1 MSYFSRLTDI
11 VTCNLSELIAGAED
25 PPAALGQII
34 EEIEA
39 GVEAA
44 QRSVKTAAQTEER
57 IRLEIEEL
65 GNQHKYWA
73 DLARQ
78 ELKGGR
84 EDKARLSLMRKSE
97 VDDLIAGLKQQHAAA
112 ESTLKHLTTTLHA
125 LEARL
130 ADAIRRRESMSG
142 SHETGEGSGGEVSD
156 STVPTAASLHEA
168 REQQI
173 EAELAALKRE
183 LDS

>member
-11 VTCNLSELIAGAED
+11 VTCNLSELIAAADD
-25 PPAALGQII
+25 PPVALEEII
-34 EEIEA
+34 EEIQA

-44 QRSVKTAAQTEER
+44 QRSVRTATEAEER
-57 IRLEIEEL
+57 IRLEIDEL
-65 GNQHKYWA
+65 SNQHKYWA

-78 ELKGGR
+78 ELKDGR
-84 EDKARLSLMRKSE
+84 EDKARLSLMRKNE
-97 VDDLIAGLKQQHAAA
+97 VGDLIAGLKQQHTAA
-112 ESTLKHLTTTLHA
+112 ESTLTHLTTTLHA

-130 ADAIRRRESMSG
+130 ADAIRRRTSMAG
-142 SHETGEGSGGEVSD
+142 SCAAGDGSGGEVSN
-156 STVPTAASLHEA
+156 SAVAASGSLHEA

-183 LDS
+183 LDG

>member
-11 VTCNLSELIAGAED
+11 VTCNLSELIAGVED
-25 PPAALGQII
+25 PSAAIKDII
-34 EEIEA
+34 EEIQA

-44 QRSVKTAAQTEER
+44 QRSVKTAAEAEER
-57 IRLEIEEL
+57 IRIEIDDL
-65 GNQHKYWA
+65 SNQHKYWA

-78 ELKGGR
+78 ELKSGR
-84 EDKARLSLMRKSE
+84 EDKARLSLMRKNE
-97 VDDLIAGLKQQHAAA
+97 VGDLIAGLKQQHTAA
-112 ESTLKHLTTTLHA
+112 ESTLEHLTTTLHA

-130 ADAIRRRESMSG
+130 ADAIRRRASMAG
-142 SHETGEGSGGEVSD
+142 SRETGDGPGEEVSRPI
-156 STVPTAASLHEA
+156 VPASASLHEA

-183 LDS
+183 LDG